1 MKEIGGDGKK
11 WKDIQHSWN
20 ERVNVIKISTV
31 PKAIFGFNAI
41 KTSMAFFTELFFFHN
56 KFPKK

>member
-41 KTSMAFFTELFFFHN
+41 KTSMAFFTELFFFSQ
-56 KFPKK
+56 